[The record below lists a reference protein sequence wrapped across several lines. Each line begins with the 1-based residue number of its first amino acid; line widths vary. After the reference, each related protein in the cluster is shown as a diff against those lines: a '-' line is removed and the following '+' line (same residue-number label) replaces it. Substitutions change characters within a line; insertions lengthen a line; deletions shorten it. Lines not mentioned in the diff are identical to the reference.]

1 MSYLEEY
8 RMMLDI
14 NRNSENSLYLL
25 DSDNDVY
32 TFNTT
37 ATGPVAV
44 KVSKTKRRKYLKDR
58 EECMKNHPSNFKVNN
73 EQH

>member
-8 RMMLDI
+8 RMMLD
-14 NRNSENSLYLL
+14 NRDNSTYLL
-25 DSDNDVY
+25 SGDNDIY

-44 KVSKTKRRKYLKDR
+44 KVSRRKKKKSLEAR